1 MSILPKLGD
10 VLVEQGW
17 ITPEGLEDGLA
28 AQAENGE
35 RLGQILV
42 QQKKITEGELLEALA
57 LQLDLEVMESID
69 DKELRFDLVE
79 KLPIQYL
86 KKHLIFPF
94 QTEEGT
100 VRMAVND
107 PLDLEVLD
115 DLRILYGV
123 DEIKP
128 VLVPA
133 REIVSAINRTYG
145 QANDTAEQI
154 IQDLDQGEESHHLFS
169 ELEEG
174 GDLLDETSEAP
185 IIKLVNHVFG
195 QAVKSQASDIHIE
208 PYQQHLQVRFR
219 LDGVLHNVLSPPR
232 RLHAAIV
239 SRIKVM
245 ARLDIAEKRLPQDGR
260 MEVKIGERLVD
271 VRVSCLPTA
280 FGERVVLRLLEKS
293 GKLLS
298 LEEIGL
304 SSAALAEMKRL
315 LQLSHGI
322 ILVTGPTGSGKTTT
336 LYAALSYINSP
347 DKNIL
352 TIEDPIE
359 YQLDGIGQ
367 MQVNPKI
374 NLNFASG
381 LRSMVRQDP
390 DVILVGE
397 IRDRETADIA
407 IHAALTGHLV
417 FSTLHTNDA
426 ASAVTRLIDMD
437 IEPFLVSSAVQAI
450 IAQRLVRLLCPHCK
464 EPYEPEEAQWTE
476 LGLTQDVTG
485 PIFRAKGCE
494 KCLETGYRGR
504 TGIYEFLRMTE
515 SIKGLVLQ
523 TSDSNQIGRAARKE
537 GMLSLRKDGIQK
549 VIEGKTTISE
559 VLRVTQIR
567 SAVNA
572 LIRRQPFDSAQDKQ
586 AAGSKH
592 SETGETGETRE
603 TSTVKAF

>member
-1 MSILPKLGD
+1 MSLLPKLGD
-10 VLVEQGW
+10 VLVEQGR
-17 ITPEGLEDGLA
+17 ITPEGLEDGLE

-42 QQKKITEGELLEALA
+42 QQKKITERELLEALS
-57 LQLDLEVMESID
+57 LQLDLEVMENIHD
-69 DKELRFDLVE
+69 ETLRFDLVE
-79 KLPIQYL
+79 KLPIHYL

-94 QTEEGT
+94 QTEDGT
-100 VRMAVND
+100 LRMAVND

-154 IQDLDQGEESHHLFS
+154 IQDLDQGEESHHLFT

-293 GKLLS
+293 GKLLN
-298 LEEIGL
+298 LDEIGL
-304 SSAALAEMKRL
+304 TPTSLAEMKRL

-336 LYAALSYINSP
+336 LYAALSHINSP

-374 NLNFASG
+374 NLSFASG

-426 ASAVTRLIDMD
+426 ASAVTRLTDME

-464 EPYEPEEAQWTE
+464 EPYEAEEAQWQE
-476 LGLTQDVTG
+476 LGMKREVKG
-485 PIFRAKGCE
+485 PIYRAKGCE

-504 TGIYEFLRMTE
+504 TGIYEFLQMTE

-523 TSDSNQIGRAARKE
+523 TSDANQISRAARKE
-537 GMLSLRKDGIQK
+537 GMVNLRQDGIQK
-549 VIEGKTTISE
+549 VIEGKTTVSE
-559 VLRVTQIR
+559 VLRVTQI
-567 SAVNA
+567 
-572 LIRRQPFDSAQDKQ
+572 
-586 AAGSKH
+586 
-592 SETGETGETRE
+592 
-603 TSTVKAF
+603 

>member
-1 MSILPKLGD
+1 MNVLPRLGD

-17 ITPEGLEDGLA
+17 LSPEALEEGLE

-42 QQKKITEGELLEALA
+42 QQKKITEPQLLNALS

-69 DKELRFDLVE
+69 DKELRLDLVE
-79 KLPIQYL
+79 QLPIQYL
-86 KKHLIFPF
+86 KKHEIFPF
-94 QTEEGT
+94 QSEDGT
-100 VRMAVND
+100 LRIAVND

-115 DLRILYGV
+115 DLRILYGQN
-123 DEIKP
+123 EIRA

-133 REIVSAINRTYG
+133 REILSAINRTYG
-145 QANDTAEQI
+145 QANDTADKI
-154 IQDLDQGEESHHLFS
+154 MQDLGMEGDSQHLFT
-169 ELEEG
+169 ELEVGE
-174 GDLLDETSEAP
+174 DLLDETSEAP
-185 IIKLVNHVFG
+185 IIKLVNHIFS

-260 MEVKIGERLVD
+260 TDVKIGERLVD

-298 LEEIGL
+298 MEEIGL
-304 SSAALAEMKRL
+304 TAWALAEMKRL
-315 LQLSHGI
+315 LNLSHGI

-374 NLNFASG
+374 NLTFASG

-397 IRDRETADIA
+397 IRDRETAEIA

-417 FSTLHTNDA
+417 FSTLHTNDS
-426 ASAVTRLIDMD
+426 ASAVTRLTDMG
-437 IEPFLVSSAVQAI
+437 IEPFLVSTAVRAI

-464 EPYEPEEAQWTE
+464 ETYEPEEAQWAE
-476 LGLTQDVTG
+476 LGSSREVAG
-485 PIFRAKGCE
+485 PIFRADGCE

-504 TGIYEFLRMTE
+504 TGIYEFLLLSEAIR
-515 SIKGLVLQ
+515 GLVLN
-523 TSDSNQIGRAARKE
+523 TSDANQINRAARAE
-537 GMLSLRKDGIQK
+537 GMASLREDGINK
-549 VIEGKTTISE
+549 VMEGRTTISE
-559 VLRVTQIR
+559 VLRVTQ
-567 SAVNA
+567 
-572 LIRRQPFDSAQDKQ
+572 L
-586 AAGSKH
+586 
-592 SETGETGETRE
+592 
-603 TSTVKAF
+603 

>member
-1 MSILPKLGD
+1 MNVLPRLGD

-17 ITPEGLEDGLA
+17 LSPEALEEGLD

-35 RLGQILV
+35 RLGHVLV
-42 QQKKITEGELLEALA
+42 QQKKITEQELLNALA

-79 KLPIQYL
+79 QLPIQYL
-86 KKHLIFPF
+86 KKHEFFPF
-94 QTEEGT
+94 QSEDGT
-100 VRMAVND
+100 LRIAVND

-115 DLRILYGV
+115 DLRILY
-123 DEIKP
+123 DQNEIRP

-133 REIVSAINRTYG
+133 REILSAINRTYG

-154 IQDLDQGEESHHLFS
+154 IQDLDEAGDSQHLFT
-169 ELEEG
+169 ELEVGE
-174 GDLLDETSEAP
+174 DLLDETSDAP
-185 IIKLVNHVFG
+185 IIKLVNHIFS

-208 PYQQHLQVRFR
+208 PYQQRLQVRFR

-260 MEVKIGERLVD
+260 TEVKIGERLVD

-298 LEEIGL
+298 MEEIGL
-304 SSAALAEMKRL
+304 TAAALAEMKRL
-315 LQLSHGI
+315 LRLSHGI

-336 LYAALSYINSP
+336 LYAALSHINSP

-374 NLNFASG
+374 NLTFARG

-390 DVILVGE
+390 DIILVGE

-417 FSTLHTNDA
+417 FSTLHTNDS
-426 ASAVTRLIDMD
+426 ASAVTRLIDMG
-437 IEPFLVSSAVQAI
+437 IEPFLVSTAVQAI
-450 IAQRLVRLLCPHCK
+450 VAQRLVRLLCPHCK
-464 EPYEPEEAQWTE
+464 ETYEPEEAQWAE
-476 LGLTQDVTG
+476 LGSSREVAG
-485 PIFRAKGCE
+485 PIFRADGCE

-504 TGIYEFLRMTE
+504 TGIYEFLLLSE
-515 SIKGLVLQ
+515 AIKGLVLK
-523 TSDSNQIGRAARKE
+523 TSDANQINKAARAE
-537 GMLSLRKDGIQK
+537 GMANLREDGINK
-549 VIEGKTTISE
+549 VIEGRTTISE
-559 VLRVTQIR
+559 VLRVTQ
-567 SAVNA
+567 
-572 LIRRQPFDSAQDKQ
+572 L
-586 AAGSKH
+586 
-592 SETGETGETRE
+592 
-603 TSTVKAF
+603 

>member
-1 MSILPKLGD
+1 MNVLPRLGD

-17 ITPEGLEDGLA
+17 LSPEALEEGLE

-35 RLGQILV
+35 RLGQVLV
-42 QQKKITEGELLEALA
+42 QQKKITEQELLNALA

-79 KLPIQYL
+79 QLPIQYL
-86 KKHLIFPF
+86 KKHEIFPF
-94 QTEEGT
+94 QSEDGT
-100 VRMAVND
+100 LRIAVND

-115 DLRILYGV
+115 DLRILFGQN
-123 DEIKP
+123 EIRP
-128 VLVPA
+128 VLLPA
-133 REIVSAINRTYG
+133 REILSAINRTYG
-145 QANDTAEQI
+145 QANDTTEQI
-154 IQDLDQGEESHHLFS
+154 MQDLGEEADSQHLFT
-169 ELEEG
+169 ELEVGE
-174 GDLLDETSEAP
+174 DLLDETSEAP
-185 IIKLVNHVFG
+185 IIKLVNHIFS

-260 MEVKIGERLVD
+260 TEVKIGERLVD
-271 VRVSCLPTA
+271 VRVSSLPTA

-298 LEEIGL
+298 MEEIGL
-304 SSAALAEMKRL
+304 TAAALAEMKRL

-336 LYAALSYINSP
+336 LYAALSSINSP

-374 NLNFASG
+374 NLTFASG

-417 FSTLHTNDA
+417 FSTLHTNDS
-426 ASAVTRLIDMD
+426 ASAVTRLTDMG
-437 IEPFLVSSAVQAI
+437 IEPFLVSTAVQAI
-450 IAQRLVRLLCPHCK
+450 IAQRLVRLLCTHCK
-464 EPYEPEEAQWTE
+464 EAYEPEEAQWAE
-476 LGLTQDVTG
+476 LRSSREVAG
-485 PIFRAKGCE
+485 PIFRADGCE

-504 TGIYEFLRMTE
+504 TGIYEFLLLSE
-515 SIKGLVLQ
+515 AIKGLVLK
-523 TSDSNQIGRAARKE
+523 TSDANQINKAARAE
-537 GMLSLRKDGIQK
+537 GMASLREDGINK
-549 VIEGKTTISE
+549 VMEGRTTISE
-559 VLRVTQIR
+559 VLRVTQI
-567 SAVNA
+567 
-572 LIRRQPFDSAQDKQ
+572 
-586 AAGSKH
+586 
-592 SETGETGETRE
+592 
-603 TSTVKAF
+603 

>member
-1 MSILPKLGD
+1 MNVLPRIGD

-17 ITPEGLEDGLA
+17 LSPEALEEGLE

-35 RLGQILV
+35 RLGQVLV
-42 QQKKITEGELLEALA
+42 QQKKITEQELLNALA

-86 KKHLIFPF
+86 KKHKIFPF
-94 QTEEGT
+94 QSEDGT
-100 VRMAVND
+100 LRIAVND

-115 DLRILYGV
+115 DLRILYGQN
-123 DEIKP
+123 EIRP

-133 REIVSAINRTYG
+133 REILSAINRTYG

-154 IQDLDQGEESHHLFS
+154 MQDLGEEADSQHLFT
-169 ELEEG
+169 ELEVGE
-174 GDLLDETSEAP
+174 DLLDETSEAP
-185 IIKLVNHVFG
+185 IIKLVNHIFS

-208 PYQQHLQVRFR
+208 PYQKHLQVRFR

-260 MEVKIGERLVD
+260 TEVKIGERLVD

-298 LEEIGL
+298 MEEIGL
-304 SSAALAEMKRL
+304 TAAALAEMKRL
-315 LQLSHGI
+315 LHLSHGI

-336 LYAALSYINSP
+336 LYAALSSINSP

-374 NLNFASG
+374 NLTFASG

-417 FSTLHTNDA
+417 FSTLHTNDS
-426 ASAVTRLIDMD
+426 ASAVTRLTDMG
-437 IEPFLVSSAVQAI
+437 IEPFLVSTAVQAI
-450 IAQRLVRLLCPHCK
+450 IAQRLVRLLCTHCK
-464 EPYEPEEAQWTE
+464 EAYEPEEAQWAE
-476 LGLTQDVTG
+476 LRSSREVAG
-485 PIFRAKGCE
+485 PIFRADGCE

-504 TGIYEFLRMTE
+504 TGIYEFLLLSE
-515 SIKGLVLQ
+515 AIKGLVLK
-523 TSDSNQIGRAARKE
+523 TSDANQINKVARAE
-537 GMLSLRKDGIQK
+537 GMANLREDGINK
-549 VIEGKTTISE
+549 VTEGRTTISE
-559 VLRVTQIR
+559 VLRVTQI
-567 SAVNA
+567 
-572 LIRRQPFDSAQDKQ
+572 
-586 AAGSKH
+586 
-592 SETGETGETRE
+592 
-603 TSTVKAF
+603 

>member
-42 QQKKITEGELLEALA
+42 QQKKITERELLEALA

-94 QTEEGT
+94 QSEHGT
-100 VRMAVND
+100 LRMAVND

-154 IQDLDQGEESHHLFS
+154 IQDMDQGEESHHLFT

-298 LEEIGL
+298 LEEVGL
-304 SSAALAEMKRL
+304 TSAALAEMKKL

-347 DKNIL
+347 DRNIL

-374 NLNFASG
+374 NLTFASG

-450 IAQRLVRLLCPHCK
+450 IAQRLVRVLCPHCK

-476 LGLTQDVTG
+476 LGLEKDTLG

-537 GMLSLRKDGIQK
+537 GMVSLREDGIQK

-559 VLRVTQIR
+559 VLRVTQI
-567 SAVNA
+567 
-572 LIRRQPFDSAQDKQ
+572 
-586 AAGSKH
+586 
-592 SETGETGETRE
+592 
-603 TSTVKAF
+603 

>member
-1 MSILPKLGD
+1 MNVLPRLGD

-17 ITPEGLEDGLA
+17 LSPEALEEGLE

-42 QQKKITEGELLEALA
+42 QQKKITEPQLLNALS

-79 KLPIQYL
+79 QLPIQYL
-86 KKHLIFPF
+86 KKHEIFPF
-94 QTEEGT
+94 QSEDGT
-100 VRMAVND
+100 LRIAVND

-115 DLRILYGV
+115 DLRILYGQN
-123 DEIKP
+123 EIRA

-133 REIVSAINRTYG
+133 REILSAINRTYG
-145 QANDTAEQI
+145 QANDTADKI
-154 IQDLDQGEESHHLFS
+154 MQDLGEEEDSQHLFT
-169 ELEEG
+169 ELEVGE
-174 GDLLDETSEAP
+174 DLLDETSEAP
-185 IIKLVNHVFG
+185 IIKLVNHIFS

-260 MEVKIGERLVD
+260 TDVKIGERLVD

-298 LEEIGL
+298 MEEIGL
-304 SSAALAEMKRL
+304 TAWALAEMKRL
-315 LQLSHGI
+315 LNLSHGI

-374 NLNFASG
+374 NLTFASG

-397 IRDRETADIA
+397 IRDRETAEIA

-417 FSTLHTNDA
+417 FSTLHTNDS
-426 ASAVTRLIDMD
+426 ASAVTRLTDMG
-437 IEPFLVSSAVQAI
+437 IEPFLVSTAVRAI

-464 EPYEPEEAQWTE
+464 ETYEPEEAQWAE
-476 LGLTQDVTG
+476 LGSSREVAG
-485 PIFRAKGCE
+485 PIFRADGCE

-504 TGIYEFLRMTE
+504 TGIYEFLLLSEAIR
-515 SIKGLVLQ
+515 GLVLN
-523 TSDSNQIGRAARKE
+523 TSDANQINRAARAE
-537 GMLSLRKDGIQK
+537 GMASLREDGINK
-549 VIEGKTTISE
+549 VMEGRTTISE
-559 VLRVTQIR
+559 VLRVTQ
-567 SAVNA
+567 
-572 LIRRQPFDSAQDKQ
+572 L
-586 AAGSKH
+586 
-592 SETGETGETRE
+592 
-603 TSTVKAF
+603 

>member
-1 MSILPKLGD
+1 MSILPRLGN

-35 RLGQILV
+35 KLGQILV
-42 QQKKITEGELLEALA
+42 QQKKITERELLEALA
-57 LQLDLEVMESID
+57 LQLDLEVIESID

-94 QTEEGT
+94 QSEHGT
-100 VRMAVND
+100 LQMAVND

-115 DLRILYGV
+115 DLRILFSV

-128 VLVPA
+128 VLVQA

-154 IQDLDQGEESHHLFS
+154 IQDLDQGEESHHLFTD
-169 ELEEG
+169 LEEG

-185 IIKLVNHVFG
+185 IIKLVNHVFA

-271 VRVSCLPTA
+271 VRVSSLPTA

-298 LEEIGL
+298 LGEIGL
-304 SSAALAEMKRL
+304 TSAALAEMKRL

-336 LYAALSYINSP
+336 LYAALSHINSP

-359 YQLDGIGQ
+359 YQMDGIGQ

-374 NLNFASG
+374 NLTFAGG

-397 IRDRETADIA
+397 IRDRETAEIA

-426 ASAVTRLIDMD
+426 ASAVTRLTDMD

-450 IAQRLVRLLCPHCK
+450 IAQRLVRVLCPHCK
-464 EPYEPEEAQWTE
+464 EPYEPEEAQWNE
-476 LGLTQDVTG
+476 LGTTKDVAG

-504 TGIYEFLRMTE
+504 TGIYEFLRLTE

-523 TSDSNQIGRAARKE
+523 TSDSNQISKAARQE
-537 GMLSLRKDGIQK
+537 GMVSLRQDGIQK
-549 VIEGKTTISE
+549 VIEGKTTVSE
-559 VLRVTQIR
+559 VLRVTQI
-567 SAVNA
+567 
-572 LIRRQPFDSAQDKQ
+572 
-586 AAGSKH
+586 
-592 SETGETGETRE
+592 
-603 TSTVKAF
+603 

>member
-1 MSILPKLGD
+1 MNVLPRLGD
-10 VLVEQGW
+10 VLVERGW
-17 ITPEGLEDGLA
+17 ISPEALQEGLD

-35 RLGQILV
+35 RLGQVLV
-42 QQKKITEGELLEALA
+42 QQKKITEQELLNALA

-69 DKELRFDLVE
+69 DKQLRFDLVE
-79 KLPIQYL
+79 KLPIRYL
-86 KKHLIFPF
+86 KKHQIFPF
-94 QTEEGT
+94 QSEDGT
-100 VRMAVND
+100 LRIAVND

-115 DLRILYGV
+115 DLRILYGQT
-123 DEIKP
+123 EIRP

-133 REIVSAINRTYG
+133 REILSAINRTYG

-154 IQDLDQGEESHHLFS
+154 IQDLGEEEDSQHLFT
-169 ELEEG
+169 ELDVGE
-174 GDLLDETSEAP
+174 DLLDETSEAP
-185 IIKLVNHVFG
+185 IIKLVNHIFS

-260 MEVKIGERLVD
+260 TEVKIGERLVD

-298 LEEIGL
+298 MEEIGL
-304 SSAALAEMKRL
+304 TATALAEMKRL

-322 ILVTGPTGSGKTTT
+322 ILVTGPTGSGKTTS

-374 NLNFASG
+374 NLTFASG

-397 IRDRETADIA
+397 IRDRETAEIA

-417 FSTLHTNDA
+417 FSTLHTNDS
-426 ASAVTRLIDMD
+426 ASAVTRLTDMG
-437 IEPFLVSSAVQAI
+437 IEPFLVSTAVQAI

-464 EPYEPEEAQWTE
+464 ETYEPEEAQWAE
-476 LGLTQDVTG
+476 LGSSRAVAG
-485 PIFRAKGCE
+485 PIFRADGCE

-504 TGIYEFLRMTE
+504 TGIYEFLLLSE
-515 SIKGLVLQ
+515 VIKGLVLN
-523 TSDSNQIGRAARKE
+523 TSDANQINKAARAE
-537 GMLSLRKDGIQK
+537 GMASLREDGIKK
-549 VIEGKTTISE
+549 VMEGRTTISE
-559 VLRVTQIR
+559 VLRVTQ
-567 SAVNA
+567 
-572 LIRRQPFDSAQDKQ
+572 L
-586 AAGSKH
+586 
-592 SETGETGETRE
+592 
-603 TSTVKAF
+603 

>member
-1 MSILPKLGD
+1 MNILPKLGD

-17 ITPEGLEDGLA
+17 ITPEGLEGGLA

-42 QQKKITEGELLEALA
+42 QQKKITERELLDALA
-57 LQLDLEVMESID
+57 LQLQLEVMESID

-79 KLPIQYL
+79 QLPIQYL

-94 QTEEGT
+94 QSEDGSL
-100 VRMAVND
+100 RMAVND

-115 DLRILYGV
+115 DLRILYGM

-133 REIVSAINRTYG
+133 KEIISAINRTYG

-154 IQDLDQGEESHHLFS
+154 IQDLDQGGDSHHLFA

-174 GDLLDETSEAP
+174 EDLLDETSEAP
-185 IIKLVNHVFG
+185 IIKLVNHIFA
-195 QAVKSQASDIHIE
+195 QAVRNQASDIHIE

-260 MEVKIGERLVD
+260 MEVKIGDRLVD

-304 SSAALAEMKRL
+304 SPAALAEMKRL

-322 ILVTGPTGSGKTTT
+322 ILVTGPTGSGKTTS

-374 NLNFASG
+374 NLTFANG

-397 IRDRETADIA
+397 IRDRETAEIA

-426 ASAVTRLIDMD
+426 ASAVTRLTDMG

-450 IAQRLVRLLCPHCK
+450 IAQRLVRVLCPHCK
-464 EPYEPEEAQWTE
+464 EAYEPDEAQWAE
-476 LGLTQDVTG
+476 VGLRKEASG
-485 PIFRAKGCE
+485 PIFRTNGCE

-504 TGIYEFLRMTE
+504 TGIYEFLRMSE
-515 SIKGLVLQ
+515 EIKGLVLR
-523 TSDSNQIGRAARKE
+523 TSDSNQISKAARAE
-537 GMLSLRKDGIQK
+537 GMVNLRQDGILK
-549 VIEGKTTISE
+549 VTEGKTTISE
-559 VLRVTQIR
+559 VLRVTQI
-567 SAVNA
+567 
-572 LIRRQPFDSAQDKQ
+572 
-586 AAGSKH
+586 
-592 SETGETGETRE
+592 
-603 TSTVKAF
+603 

>member
-1 MSILPKLGD
+1 MSMLPKLGD

-35 RLGQILV
+35 RLGEILV
-42 QQKKITEGELLEALA
+42 QQKKISERDLLEALA
-57 LQLDLEVMESID
+57 LQLNLEVMETID

-94 QTEEGT
+94 QSEHGT
-100 VRMAVND
+100 LLMAVND

-154 IQDLDQGEESHHLFS
+154 IQDLDQGEESHHLFT

-185 IIKLVNHVFG
+185 IIKLVNHVFA

-271 VRVSCLPTA
+271 VRVSSLPTA

-304 SSAALAEMKRL
+304 TPAALAEMKRL

-359 YQLDGIGQ
+359 YQLNGIGQ

-374 NLNFASG
+374 NLTFASG

-426 ASAVTRLIDMD
+426 ASAVTRLTDMD
-437 IEPFLVSSAVQAI
+437 IETFLVSSAVQAI

-464 EPYEPEEAQWTE
+464 EPYEPEEAQWHE
-476 LGLTQDVTG
+476 LGMTKDVTG

-504 TGIYEFLRMTE
+504 TGIYEFLRMSE

-523 TSDSNQIGRAARKE
+523 TSDSNQISKAARKE
-537 GMLSLRKDGIQK
+537 GMVSLREDGIQK
-549 VIEGKTTISE
+549 VIEGKTTVSE
-559 VLRVTQIR
+559 VLRVTQ
-567 SAVNA
+567 V
-572 LIRRQPFDSAQDKQ
+572 
-586 AAGSKH
+586 
-592 SETGETGETRE
+592 
-603 TSTVKAF
+603 

>member
-1 MSILPKLGD
+1 MNVLPRLGD

-17 ITPEGLEDGLA
+17 ISPEALEEGLE

-35 RLGQILV
+35 RLGQVLV
-42 QQKKITEGELLEALA
+42 QQKKITEQELLNALA

-79 KLPIQYL
+79 QLPIQYL
-86 KKHLIFPF
+86 KKHEIFPF
-94 QTEEGT
+94 QSEDGT
-100 VRMAVND
+100 LRIAVND

-115 DLRILYGV
+115 DLRILYGQN
-123 DEIKP
+123 EIRP

-133 REIVSAINRTYG
+133 REILSAINRTYG

-154 IQDLDQGEESHHLFS
+154 MQDLDEEEGSQHLFT
-169 ELEEG
+169 ELEVGE
-174 GDLLDETSEAP
+174 DLLDETSDAP
-185 IIKLVNHVFG
+185 IIKLVNHIFS

-208 PYQQHLQVRFR
+208 PFQQHLQVRFR

-260 MEVKIGERLVD
+260 TEVKIGERLVD
-271 VRVSCLPTA
+271 VRVSSLPTA

-298 LEEIGL
+298 MEEIGL
-304 SSAALAEMKRL
+304 TGAALAEMKRL
-315 LQLSHGI
+315 LHLSHGI

-336 LYAALSYINSP
+336 LYAALSSINSP

-374 NLNFASG
+374 NLTFARA

-390 DVILVGE
+390 DIILVGE

-426 ASAVTRLIDMD
+426 ASAVTRLTDMG

-464 EPYEPEEAQWTE
+464 ETYEPEEAQWAE
-476 LGLTQDVTG
+476 LGSSREVAG
-485 PIFRAKGCE
+485 PIFRADGCE

-504 TGIYEFLRMTE
+504 TGIYEFLLLSE
-515 SIKGLVLQ
+515 AIKGLVLK
-523 TSDSNQIGRAARKE
+523 TSDANQINKAARAE
-537 GMLSLRKDGIQK
+537 GMASLREDGINK
-549 VIEGKTTISE
+549 VIEGRTTISE
-559 VLRVTQIR
+559 VLRVTQ
-567 SAVNA
+567 
-572 LIRRQPFDSAQDKQ
+572 L
-586 AAGSKH
+586 
-592 SETGETGETRE
+592 
-603 TSTVKAF
+603 

>member
-1 MSILPKLGD
+1 MNVLPRLGD

-17 ITPEGLEDGLA
+17 LSPEALEEGLD

-35 RLGQILV
+35 RLGQVLV
-42 QQKKITEGELLEALA
+42 QQKKITEQELLNALA

-79 KLPIQYL
+79 QLPIQYL
-86 KKHLIFPF
+86 KKHEIFPF
-94 QTEEGT
+94 QSEDGT
-100 VRMAVND
+100 LRIAVND

-115 DLRILYGV
+115 DLRILYGQN
-123 DEIKP
+123 EIRP

-133 REIVSAINRTYG
+133 REILSAINRTYG

-154 IQDLDQGEESHHLFS
+154 MQDLDEEEGSQHLFT
-169 ELEEG
+169 ELEVGE
-174 GDLLDETSEAP
+174 DLLDETSDAP
-185 IIKLVNHVFG
+185 IIKLVNHIFS

-208 PYQQHLQVRFR
+208 PYQQRLQVRFR

-260 MEVKIGERLVD
+260 TEVKIGERLVD
-271 VRVSCLPTA
+271 VRVSSLPTA

-298 LEEIGL
+298 MEEIGL
-304 SSAALAEMKRL
+304 TGAALAEMKRL
-315 LQLSHGI
+315 LRLSHGI

-336 LYAALSYINSP
+336 LYAALSSINSP

-374 NLNFASG
+374 NLTFARG

-417 FSTLHTNDA
+417 FSTLHTNDS
-426 ASAVTRLIDMD
+426 ASAVTRLIDMG
-437 IEPFLVSSAVQAI
+437 IEPFLVSTAVQAI

-464 EPYEPEEAQWTE
+464 ETYEPEEAQWAE
-476 LGLTQDVTG
+476 LGSSREVAG
-485 PIFRAKGCE
+485 PIFRADGCE

-504 TGIYEFLRMTE
+504 TGIYEFLLLSE
-515 SIKGLVLQ
+515 AIKGLVLK
-523 TSDSNQIGRAARKE
+523 TSDANQINKAARAE
-537 GMLSLRKDGIQK
+537 GMASLREDGINK
-549 VIEGKTTISE
+549 VIEGRTTISE
-559 VLRVTQIR
+559 VLRVTQ
-567 SAVNA
+567 
-572 LIRRQPFDSAQDKQ
+572 L
-586 AAGSKH
+586 
-592 SETGETGETRE
+592 
-603 TSTVKAF
+603 

>member
-17 ITPEGLEDGLA
+17 VSPEGLEDGLA

-35 RLGQILV
+35 KLGQILV
-42 QQKKITEGELLEALA
+42 QQKKITERELLEALA

-94 QTEEGT
+94 QSEHGT
-100 VRMAVND
+100 LRMAVND

-154 IQDLDQGEESHHLFS
+154 IQDMDQGEESHHLFT

-298 LEEIGL
+298 LDEIGL
-304 SSAALAEMKRL
+304 TSAALAEMKRL

-336 LYAALSYINSP
+336 LYAALSHINSP

-374 NLNFASG
+374 NLTFAGG

-426 ASAVTRLIDMD
+426 ASAVTRLTDMD

-450 IAQRLVRLLCPHCK
+450 IAQRLVRVLCPHCK
-464 EPYEPEEAQWTE
+464 EPYEPEEAQWHE
-476 LGLTQDVTG
+476 LGMTTDVTG

-523 TSDSNQIGRAARKE
+523 TSDSNQISKAARKE
-537 GMLSLRKDGIQK
+537 GMVSLRQDGIQK

-559 VLRVTQIR
+559 VLRVTQI
-567 SAVNA
+567 
-572 LIRRQPFDSAQDKQ
+572 
-586 AAGSKH
+586 
-592 SETGETGETRE
+592 
-603 TSTVKAF
+603 

>member
-1 MSILPKLGD
+1 MSILPTLGD

-17 ITPEGLEDGLA
+17 VTPEGLKDGLA

-94 QTEEGT
+94 QSEHGT
-100 VRMAVND
+100 LRMAVND

-115 DLRILYGV
+115 DLRILYSV

-154 IQDLDQGEESHHLFS
+154 IQDMDQGEESHHLFT

-185 IIKLVNHVFG
+185 IIKLVNHVFS

-304 SSAALAEMKRL
+304 TSAALAETKRL

-426 ASAVTRLIDMD
+426 ASAVTRLTDME

-450 IAQRLVRLLCPHCK
+450 VAQRLVRLLCPHCK
-464 EPYEPEEAQWTE
+464 EPYEPEEAQWSE
-476 LGLTQDVTG
+476 LGLTKDVAG
-485 PIFRAKGCE
+485 PIFRANGCE

-523 TSDSNQIGRAARKE
+523 TSDSNQINRAARAE
-537 GMLSLRKDGIQK
+537 GMLSLRQDGIQK

-559 VLRVTQIR
+559 VLRVTQ
-567 SAVNA
+567 V
-572 LIRRQPFDSAQDKQ
+572 
-586 AAGSKH
+586 
-592 SETGETGETRE
+592 
-603 TSTVKAF
+603 

>member
-1 MSILPKLGD
+1 MNILPKLGD
-10 VLVEQGW
+10 VLVQQGW
-17 ITPEGLEDGLA
+17 VTPEALEDGLA

-35 RLGQILV
+35 KLGHILV
-42 QQKKITEGELLEALA
+42 QQKKISERELLDALA

-69 DKELRFDLVE
+69 DKDLRFDLVE
-79 KLPIQYL
+79 QLPIQYL

-100 VRMAVND
+100 LRMAVND

-115 DLRILYGV
+115 DVRILYGLK
-123 DEIKP
+123 EIKP

-133 REIVSAINRTYG
+133 KEIISAINRTYG

-154 IQDLDQGEESHHLFS
+154 IQDLDQEGGDSHHLFA

-174 GDLLDETSEAP
+174 EDLLDETSEAP
-185 IIKLVNHVFG
+185 IIKLVNHIFA

-208 PYQQHLQVRFR
+208 PYHHHLQVRFR

-298 LEEIGL
+298 LDEIGL
-304 SSAALAEMKRL
+304 SGEALAEMKRL

-367 MQVNPKI
+367 MQVSQKI
-374 NLNFASG
+374 NLTFASG

-397 IRDRETADIA
+397 IRDRETAEIA

-426 ASAVTRLIDMD
+426 ASAVTRLIDMG

-450 IAQRLVRLLCPHCK
+450 IAQRLVRVLCPHCK
-464 EPYEPEEAQWTE
+464 EAYEADEAQWAE
-476 LGLTQDVTG
+476 AGLSKEIPG
-485 PIFRAKGCE
+485 PIFRENGCE

-504 TGIYEFLRMTE
+504 TGIYEFLRMSE
-515 SIKGLVLQ
+515 ELKGLVLR
-523 TSDSNQIGRAARKE
+523 TSDSNQINKAARAE
-537 GMLSLRKDGIQK
+537 GMVSLRMDGIRK
-549 VIEGKTTISE
+549 VTEGKTTISE
-559 VLRVTQIR
+559 VLRVTQ
-567 SAVNA
+567 
-572 LIRRQPFDSAQDKQ
+572 L
-586 AAGSKH
+586 
-592 SETGETGETRE
+592 
-603 TSTVKAF
+603 

>member
-1 MSILPKLGD
+1 MNVLPRLGD

-17 ITPEGLEDGLA
+17 LSPEALEEGLE

-35 RLGQILV
+35 RLGQVLV
-42 QQKKITEGELLEALA
+42 QQKKISEQELLNALA
-57 LQLDLEVMESID
+57 LQLDLEVRESID

-79 KLPIQYL
+79 QLPIQYL
-86 KKHLIFPF
+86 KKHEVFPF
-94 QTEEGT
+94 QSEDGT
-100 VRMAVND
+100 LRIAVND

-115 DLRILYGV
+115 DLRILFGQN
-123 DEIKP
+123 EIRP

-133 REIVSAINRTYG
+133 REILSAINRTYG

-154 IQDLDQGEESHHLFS
+154 MQDLGEEADSQHLFT
-169 ELEEG
+169 ELEVGE
-174 GDLLDETSEAP
+174 DLLDETSEAP
-185 IIKLVNHVFG
+185 IIKLVNHIFS

-260 MEVKIGERLVD
+260 TEVKIGERLVD
-271 VRVSCLPTA
+271 VRVSSLPTA

-298 LEEIGL
+298 MEEIGL
-304 SSAALAEMKRL
+304 TAAALAEMKRL
-315 LQLSHGI
+315 LHLSHGI

-336 LYAALSYINSP
+336 LYAALSSINSP

-374 NLNFASG
+374 NLTFASG

-417 FSTLHTNDA
+417 FSTLHTNDS
-426 ASAVTRLIDMD
+426 ASAVTRLTDMG
-437 IEPFLVSSAVQAI
+437 IEPFLVSTAVQAI
-450 IAQRLVRLLCPHCK
+450 IAQRLVRLLCTHCK
-464 EPYEPEEAQWTE
+464 EAYEPEEAQWAE
-476 LGLTQDVTG
+476 LRSSREVAG
-485 PIFRAKGCE
+485 PIFRADGCE

-504 TGIYEFLRMTE
+504 TGIYEFLLLSE
-515 SIKGLVLQ
+515 AIKGLVLK
-523 TSDSNQIGRAARKE
+523 TSDANQINKVARAE
-537 GMLSLRKDGIQK
+537 GMASLREDGINK
-549 VIEGKTTISE
+549 VMEGRTTISE
-559 VLRVTQIR
+559 VLRVTQ
-567 SAVNA
+567 
-572 LIRRQPFDSAQDKQ
+572 L
-586 AAGSKH
+586 
-592 SETGETGETRE
+592 
-603 TSTVKAF
+603 

>member
-17 ITPEGLEDGLA
+17 ISPEGLEDGLA

-35 RLGQILV
+35 KLGQILV
-42 QQKKITEGELLEALA
+42 QQKKITERELLEALA

-94 QTEEGT
+94 QSEHGT
-100 VRMAVND
+100 LRMAVND

-154 IQDLDQGEESHHLFS
+154 IQDMDQGEESHHLFT

-298 LEEIGL
+298 LEEVGL
-304 SSAALAEMKRL
+304 TSAALAEMKRL

-347 DKNIL
+347 DRNIL

-374 NLNFASG
+374 NLTFASG

-450 IAQRLVRLLCPHCK
+450 IAQRLVRVLCPHCK

-476 LGLTQDVTG
+476 LGLEKDTLG

-537 GMLSLRKDGIQK
+537 GMVSLREDGIQK

-559 VLRVTQIR
+559 VLRVTQI
-567 SAVNA
+567 
-572 LIRRQPFDSAQDKQ
+572 
-586 AAGSKH
+586 
-592 SETGETGETRE
+592 
-603 TSTVKAF
+603 

>member
-1 MSILPKLGD
+1 MNILPKLGD
-10 VLVEQGW
+10 VLVDKGW
-17 ITPEGLEDGLA
+17 VTPEGLEDGLA

-35 RLGQILV
+35 RLGQILI
-42 QQKKITEGELLEALA
+42 QQKKITERRLLDALA
-57 LQLDLEVMESID
+57 LQLDLEVMESIED
-69 DKELRFDLVE
+69 EELRFDLVE

-94 QTEEGT
+94 QTEDGNL
-100 VRMAVND
+100 RIAVND

-115 DLRILYGV
+115 DLRILYGL
-123 DEIKP
+123 EETKP

-133 REIVSAINRTYG
+133 REIISAINRTYG

-154 IQDLDQGEESHHLFS
+154 IQDLDEGEGQHLFTD
-169 ELEEG
+169 LEEG
-174 GDLLDETSEAP
+174 EDLLDETSDAP
-185 IIKLVNHVFG
+185 IIKLVNHIFS

-304 SSAALAEMKRL
+304 TPEALAEMKRL

-322 ILVTGPTGSGKTTT
+322 ILVTGPTGSGKTTS

-374 NLNFASG
+374 NLSFASG

-426 ASAVTRLIDMD
+426 ASAVTRLTDME

-464 EPYEPEEAQWTE
+464 EAYEPEEAQWAE
-476 LGLTQDVTG
+476 VGLSKDMSG

-504 TGIYEFLRMTE
+504 SGIYEFLRMTE

-523 TSDSNQIGRAARKE
+523 TSDANQISKAGRNE
-537 GMLSLRKDGIQK
+537 GMVTLRQDGIRK
-549 VIEGKTTISE
+549 VTEGKTTISE
-559 VLRVTQIR
+559 VLRVTQI
-567 SAVNA
+567 
-572 LIRRQPFDSAQDKQ
+572 
-586 AAGSKH
+586 
-592 SETGETGETRE
+592 
-603 TSTVKAF
+603 

>member
-1 MSILPKLGD
+1 
-10 VLVEQGW
+10 
-17 ITPEGLEDGLA
+17 
-28 AQAENGE
+28 
-35 RLGQILV
+35 
-42 QQKKITEGELLEALA
+42 
-57 LQLDLEVMESID
+57 
-69 DKELRFDLVE
+69 
-79 KLPIQYL
+79 
-86 KKHLIFPF
+86 
-94 QTEEGT
+94 
-100 VRMAVND
+100 
-107 PLDLEVLD
+107 
-115 DLRILYGV
+115 
-123 DEIKP
+123 
-128 VLVPA
+128 
-133 REIVSAINRTYG
+133 
-145 QANDTAEQI
+145 
-154 IQDLDQGEESHHLFS
+154 
-169 ELEEG
+169 
-174 GDLLDETSEAP
+174 
-185 IIKLVNHVFG
+185 
-195 QAVKSQASDIHIE
+195 
-208 PYQQHLQVRFR
+208 
-219 LDGVLHNVLSPPR
+219 
-232 RLHAAIV
+232 
-239 SRIKVM
+239 
-245 ARLDIAEKRLPQDGR
+245 

-298 LEEIGL
+298 LEEVGMMP
-304 SSAALAEMKRL
+304 AALAEMKRL

-336 LYAALSYINSP
+336 LYAALSHINSP

-374 NLNFASG
+374 NLTFASG

-426 ASAVTRLIDMD
+426 ASAVTRLTDME

-464 EPYEPEEAQWTE
+464 EAYEPEEAQWHE
-476 LGLTQDVTG
+476 LGLTKDVAG

-504 TGIYEFLRMTE
+504 SGIYEFLRMTE
-515 SIKGLVLQ
+515 SIKGLLLQ
-523 TSDSNQIGRAARKE
+523 TSDSNQINKAARTE
-537 GMLSLRKDGIQK
+537 GMVSLREDGIQK

-559 VLRVTQIR
+559 VLRVTQ
-567 SAVNA
+567 V
-572 LIRRQPFDSAQDKQ
+572 
-586 AAGSKH
+586 
-592 SETGETGETRE
+592 
-603 TSTVKAF
+603 

>member
-1 MSILPKLGD
+1 MNILPKLGD

-42 QQKKITEGELLEALA
+42 QQNKISEGELLEALS

-94 QTEEGT
+94 QTEQGSL
-100 VRMAVND
+100 RMAVND

-123 DEIKP
+123 NEIKP

-133 REIVSAINRTYG
+133 REIISAINRTYG

-154 IQDLDQGEESHHLFS
+154 IQDLDQGEESHHLFT

-174 GDLLDETSEAP
+174 GDLLDETSGAP
-185 IIKLVNHVFG
+185 IIKLVNHVFA

-208 PYQQHLQVRFR
+208 PYHQHLQVRFR

-298 LEEIGL
+298 LEEVGMAP
-304 SSAALAEMKRL
+304 AALAEMKRL

-336 LYAALSYINSP
+336 LYAALSHINSP

-374 NLNFASG
+374 NLSFASG

-397 IRDRETADIA
+397 IRDRETAEIA

-426 ASAVTRLIDMD
+426 ASAVTRLTDME

-464 EPYEPEEAQWTE
+464 EPYEPEEAQWSE
-476 LGLTQDVTG
+476 LGLRKGVEG
-485 PIFRAKGCE
+485 PIFRATGCE

-504 TGIYEFLRMTE
+504 SGIYEFLRMTE

-523 TSDSNQIGRAARKE
+523 TSDSNQISKAARAE
-537 GMLSLRKDGIQK
+537 GMVSLREDGIQK
-549 VIEGKTTISE
+549 VIEGKTTVSE
-559 VLRVTQIR
+559 VLRVTQI
-567 SAVNA
+567 
-572 LIRRQPFDSAQDKQ
+572 
-586 AAGSKH
+586 
-592 SETGETGETRE
+592 
-603 TSTVKAF
+603 

>member
-1 MSILPKLGD
+1 MNVLPKLGD
-10 VLVEQGW
+10 VLVEQGLLS
-17 ITPEGLEDGLA
+17 PEALEEGLE

-42 QQKKITEGELLEALA
+42 QQKKITEQQLLNALS

-79 KLPIQYL
+79 QLPIQYL
-86 KKHLIFPF
+86 KKHEIFPF
-94 QTEEGT
+94 QSEDGT
-100 VRMAVND
+100 LRIAVND

-115 DLRILYGV
+115 DLRILYGQN
-123 DEIKP
+123 EIRP

-133 REIVSAINRTYG
+133 REILSAINRTYG
-145 QANDTAEQI
+145 QANDTADKIME
-154 IQDLDQGEESHHLFS
+154 DLGEEGDSQHFFT
-169 ELEEG
+169 ELEVGE
-174 GDLLDETSEAP
+174 DLLDETSEAP
-185 IIKLVNHVFG
+185 IIKLVNHIFS

-260 MEVKIGERLVD
+260 TDVKIGERLVD

-293 GKLLS
+293 GKLLRM
-298 LEEIGL
+298 EEIGL
-304 SSAALAEMKRL
+304 SAAALAEMKRL

-374 NLNFASG
+374 NLTFANG

-397 IRDRETADIA
+397 IRDRETAEIA

-417 FSTLHTNDA
+417 FSTLHTNDS
-426 ASAVTRLIDMD
+426 ASAVTRLTDMG
-437 IEPFLVSSAVQAI
+437 IEPFLVSTAVQAI

-464 EPYEPEEAQWTE
+464 ETYEPEEAQWAE
-476 LGLTQDVTG
+476 LGSSREVAG
-485 PIFRAKGCE
+485 PIFRADGCE

-504 TGIYEFLRMTE
+504 TGIYEFLLMSE
-515 SIKGLVLQ
+515 AIKGLVLN
-523 TSDSNQIGRAARKE
+523 TSDANQINKAARAE
-537 GMLSLRKDGIQK
+537 GMASLREDGINK
-549 VIEGKTTISE
+549 VMEGRTTISE
-559 VLRVTQIR
+559 VLRVTQI
-567 SAVNA
+567 
-572 LIRRQPFDSAQDKQ
+572 
-586 AAGSKH
+586 
-592 SETGETGETRE
+592 
-603 TSTVKAF
+603 

>member
-1 MSILPKLGD
+1 MNVLPRLGD

-17 ITPEGLEDGLA
+17 LSPEALEEGLD

-35 RLGQILV
+35 RLGHVLV
-42 QQKKITEGELLEALA
+42 QQKKITEQELLNALA

-79 KLPIQYL
+79 QLPIQYL
-86 KKHLIFPF
+86 KKHEIFPF
-94 QTEEGT
+94 QSEDGT
-100 VRMAVND
+100 LRIAVND
-107 PLDLEVLD
+107 PLALEVLD
-115 DLRILYGV
+115 DLRILYGQN
-123 DEIKP
+123 EIRP

-133 REIVSAINRTYG
+133 REILSAINRTYG

-154 IQDLDQGEESHHLFS
+154 MQDLDEEEGSQHLFT
-169 ELEEG
+169 ELEVGE
-174 GDLLDETSEAP
+174 DLLDETSDAP
-185 IIKLVNHVFG
+185 IIKLVNHIFS

-208 PYQQHLQVRFR
+208 PYQQRLQVRFR

-260 MEVKIGERLVD
+260 TEVKIGERLVD

-298 LEEIGL
+298 MKEIGL
-304 SSAALAEMKRL
+304 TAAALAEMKRL
-315 LQLSHGI
+315 LHLSHGI

-336 LYAALSYINSP
+336 LYAALSHINSP

-374 NLNFASG
+374 NLTFARA

-390 DVILVGE
+390 DIILVGE

-426 ASAVTRLIDMD
+426 ASAVTRLTDMG

-464 EPYEPEEAQWTE
+464 ETYEPEEAQWVE
-476 LGLTQDVTG
+476 LGSSREVAG
-485 PIFRAKGCE
+485 PIFRADGCE

-504 TGIYEFLRMTE
+504 TGIYEFLLLSE
-515 SIKGLVLQ
+515 AIKGLVLK
-523 TSDSNQIGRAARKE
+523 TSDANQINKAARAE
-537 GMLSLRKDGIQK
+537 GMANLREDGINK
-549 VIEGKTTISE
+549 VIEGRTTISE
-559 VLRVTQIR
+559 VLRVTQ
-567 SAVNA
+567 
-572 LIRRQPFDSAQDKQ
+572 L
-586 AAGSKH
+586 
-592 SETGETGETRE
+592 
-603 TSTVKAF
+603 

>member
-1 MSILPKLGD
+1 MNVLPRLGD

-17 ITPEGLEDGLA
+17 LTPEALEEGLE

-35 RLGQILV
+35 RLGQVLV
-42 QQKKITEGELLEALA
+42 QQKKITEQELLNGLA

-79 KLPIQYL
+79 QLPIQYL
-86 KKHLIFPF
+86 KKHAIFPF
-94 QTEEGT
+94 QSEDGT
-100 VRMAVND
+100 LRIAVND

-115 DLRILYGV
+115 DLRILYGQN
-123 DEIKP
+123 EIRP
-128 VLVPA
+128 VLAPA
-133 REIVSAINRTYG
+133 REILSAINRTYG

-154 IQDLDQGEESHHLFS
+154 IQDLGEEADSQHLFT
-169 ELEEG
+169 ELEVGE
-174 GDLLDETSEAP
+174 DLLDETSEAP
-185 IIKLVNHVFG
+185 IIKLVNHIFS

-260 MEVKIGERLVD
+260 TEVKIGERLVD

-298 LEEIGL
+298 MEEIGL
-304 SSAALAEMKRL
+304 TAAALAEMKRL

-322 ILVTGPTGSGKTTT
+322 ILVTGPTGSGKTTS
-336 LYAALSYINSP
+336 LYAALSSINSP

-374 NLNFASG
+374 NLTFASG

-397 IRDRETADIA
+397 IRDRETAEIA

-417 FSTLHTNDA
+417 FSTLHTNDS
-426 ASAVTRLIDMD
+426 ASAITRLTDMG
-437 IEPFLVSSAVQAI
+437 IEPFLVSTAVQAI

-464 EPYEPEEAQWTE
+464 ETYEPEEAQWAE
-476 LGLTQDVTG
+476 LGSSREVAG
-485 PIFRAKGCE
+485 PIFRADGCE

-504 TGIYEFLRMTE
+504 TGIYEFLLLSE
-515 SIKGLVLQ
+515 AIKGLVLK
-523 TSDSNQIGRAARKE
+523 TSDANQINKAARAE
-537 GMLSLRKDGIQK
+537 GMASLRKDGIKK
-549 VIEGKTTISE
+549 VMEGRTTISE
-559 VLRVTQIR
+559 VLRVTQI
-567 SAVNA
+567 
-572 LIRRQPFDSAQDKQ
+572 
-586 AAGSKH
+586 
-592 SETGETGETRE
+592 
-603 TSTVKAF
+603 

>member
-1 MSILPKLGD
+1 MNVLPRLGD

-17 ITPEGLEDGLA
+17 LSPEALEEGLE

-35 RLGQILV
+35 RLGQVLV
-42 QQKKITEGELLEALA
+42 QQKKITEQELLNALA
-57 LQLDLEVMESID
+57 LQLDLEVMESIE

-79 KLPIQYL
+79 QLPIQYL
-86 KKHLIFPF
+86 KKHEIFPF
-94 QTEEGT
+94 QSEDGT
-100 VRMAVND
+100 LRIAVND

-115 DLRILYGV
+115 DLRILFGQN
-123 DEIKP
+123 EIRP

-133 REIVSAINRTYG
+133 REILSAINRTYG
-145 QANDTAEQI
+145 QANDTTEQI
-154 IQDLDQGEESHHLFS
+154 MQDLGEEADSQHLFT
-169 ELEEG
+169 ELEVGE
-174 GDLLDETSEAP
+174 DLLDETSEAP
-185 IIKLVNHVFG
+185 IIKLVNHIFS

-260 MEVKIGERLVD
+260 TEVKIGERLVD
-271 VRVSCLPTA
+271 VRVSSLPTA

-298 LEEIGL
+298 MEEIGL
-304 SSAALAEMKRL
+304 TAAALAEMKRL
-315 LQLSHGI
+315 LHLSHGI
-322 ILVTGPTGSGKTTT
+322 ILVTGPTGSGKTTS
-336 LYAALSYINSP
+336 LYAALSSINSP

-374 NLNFASG
+374 NLTFVSG

-417 FSTLHTNDA
+417 FSTLHTNDS
-426 ASAVTRLIDMD
+426 ASAVTRLIDMG
-437 IEPFLVSSAVQAI
+437 IEPFLVSTAVQAI
-450 IAQRLVRLLCPHCK
+450 IAQRLVRLLCTHCK
-464 EPYEPEEAQWTE
+464 EAYEPEEAQWAE
-476 LGLTQDVTG
+476 LRSSREVTG
-485 PIFRAKGCE
+485 PIFRADGCE

-504 TGIYEFLRMTE
+504 TGIYEFLLMSE
-515 SIKGLVLQ
+515 AIKGLVLK
-523 TSDSNQIGRAARKE
+523 TSDANQINKVARAE
-537 GMLSLRKDGIQK
+537 GMANLREDGINK
-549 VIEGKTTISE
+549 VMEGRTTISE
-559 VLRVTQIR
+559 VLRVTQ
-567 SAVNA
+567 
-572 LIRRQPFDSAQDKQ
+572 L
-586 AAGSKH
+586 
-592 SETGETGETRE
+592 
-603 TSTVKAF
+603 

>member
-1 MSILPKLGD
+1 MNVLPRLGD

-17 ITPEGLEDGLA
+17 LSPEALEEGLE

-35 RLGQILV
+35 RLGQVLV
-42 QQKKITEGELLEALA
+42 QQKKITEQELLNALA
-57 LQLDLEVMESID
+57 LQLDLEVMESIE

-79 KLPIQYL
+79 QLPIQYL
-86 KKHLIFPF
+86 KKHEIFPF
-94 QTEEGT
+94 QSEDGT
-100 VRMAVND
+100 LRIAVND

-115 DLRILYGV
+115 DLRILFGQN
-123 DEIKP
+123 EIRP

-133 REIVSAINRTYG
+133 REILSAINRTYG

-154 IQDLDQGEESHHLFS
+154 MQDLGEEADSQHLFT
-169 ELEEG
+169 ELEVGE
-174 GDLLDETSEAP
+174 DLLDETSEAP
-185 IIKLVNHVFG
+185 IIKLVNHIFS

-260 MEVKIGERLVD
+260 TEVKIGERLVD

-298 LEEIGL
+298 MEEIGL
-304 SSAALAEMKRL
+304 TAAALAEMKRL
-315 LQLSHGI
+315 LHLSHGI
-322 ILVTGPTGSGKTTT
+322 ILVTGPTGSGKTTS
-336 LYAALSYINSP
+336 LYAALSSINSP

-374 NLNFASG
+374 NLTFASG

-417 FSTLHTNDA
+417 FSTLHTNDS
-426 ASAVTRLIDMD
+426 ASAVTRLTDMG
-437 IEPFLVSSAVQAI
+437 IEPFLVSTAVQAI
-450 IAQRLVRLLCPHCK
+450 IAQRLVRLLCTHCK
-464 EPYEPEEAQWTE
+464 EAYEPEEAQWAE
-476 LGLTQDVTG
+476 LRSSREVAG
-485 PIFRAKGCE
+485 PIFRADGCE

-504 TGIYEFLRMTE
+504 TGIYEFLLLSE
-515 SIKGLVLQ
+515 AIKGLVLK
-523 TSDSNQIGRAARKE
+523 TSDANQINKVARAE
-537 GMLSLRKDGIQK
+537 GMASLREDGINK
-549 VIEGKTTISE
+549 VMEGRTTISE
-559 VLRVTQIR
+559 VLRVTQ
-567 SAVNA
+567 
-572 LIRRQPFDSAQDKQ
+572 L
-586 AAGSKH
+586 
-592 SETGETGETRE
+592 
-603 TSTVKAF
+603 

>member
-1 MSILPKLGD
+1 MNVLPRLGD

-17 ITPEGLEDGLA
+17 LSPEALEEGLE

-35 RLGQILV
+35 RLGQVLV
-42 QQKKITEGELLEALA
+42 QQKKITEQELLNALA
-57 LQLDLEVMESID
+57 LQLDLEVMESIE

-79 KLPIQYL
+79 QLPIQYL
-86 KKHLIFPF
+86 KKHEIFPF
-94 QTEEGT
+94 QSEDGT
-100 VRMAVND
+100 LRIAVND

-115 DLRILYGV
+115 DLRILFGQN
-123 DEIKP
+123 EIRP

-133 REIVSAINRTYG
+133 REILSAINRTYG
-145 QANDTAEQI
+145 QANDTTEQI
-154 IQDLDQGEESHHLFS
+154 MQDLGEEADSQHLFT
-169 ELEEG
+169 ELEVGE
-174 GDLLDETSEAP
+174 DLLDETSEAP
-185 IIKLVNHVFG
+185 IIKLVNHIFS

-260 MEVKIGERLVD
+260 TEVKIGERLVD
-271 VRVSCLPTA
+271 VRVSSLPTA

-298 LEEIGL
+298 MEEIGL
-304 SSAALAEMKRL
+304 TAAALAEMKRL
-315 LQLSHGI
+315 LHLSHGI
-322 ILVTGPTGSGKTTT
+322 ILVTGPTGSGKTTS
-336 LYAALSYINSP
+336 LYAALSSINSP

-374 NLNFASG
+374 NLTFSSG

-417 FSTLHTNDA
+417 FSTLHTNDS
-426 ASAVTRLIDMD
+426 ASAVTRLTDMG
-437 IEPFLVSSAVQAI
+437 IEPFLVSTAVQAI
-450 IAQRLVRLLCPHCK
+450 IAQRLVRLLCTHCK
-464 EPYEPEEAQWTE
+464 EAYEPEEAQWAE
-476 LGLTQDVTG
+476 LRSSREVAG
-485 PIFRAKGCE
+485 PIFRADGCE

-504 TGIYEFLRMTE
+504 TGIYEFLPLSE
-515 SIKGLVLQ
+515 AIKGLVLK
-523 TSDSNQIGRAARKE
+523 TSDANQINKVARAE
-537 GMLSLRKDGIQK
+537 GMANLREDGINK
-549 VIEGKTTISE
+549 VMEGRTTISE
-559 VLRVTQIR
+559 VLRVTQ
-567 SAVNA
+567 
-572 LIRRQPFDSAQDKQ
+572 L
-586 AAGSKH
+586 
-592 SETGETGETRE
+592 
-603 TSTVKAF
+603 